1 MHIALLRSYGPKPWR
16 SPATYD
22 RIEESLRR
30 RWAVTA
36 VETQAPAEMLSILT
50 RLQRTH
56 YGRLFVFNIAEY
68 LNEERKTGFLPAL
81 LDAWRL
87 PHLGSSAA
95 VVRAGLSKPTTK
107 RILMRRGI
115 PTPQFV
121 LARHNS
127 SAVHASVSAIGYPLI
142 VKPSAE
148 GGHIGISD
156 RSIVHKPADL
166 PGAIERI
173 LTEHQQ
179 PALIE
184 SYITGATMRE
194 FSVGVID
201 GAQRLYAP
209 IEIDFAAMSVREKIL
224 SYEAAQQD
232 AERIKNVTDPAVR
245 DQICALASR
254 TFDAMGARDYARID
268 LRMDA
273 TDCYVLEI
281 NIMPGLGP
289 HSFLPEAA
297 QRLHGLSYSQ
307 LIEQL
312 TMSSMSRQL

>member
-1 MHIALLRSYGPKPWR
+1 MHIALIRSYGPKPWR
-16 SPATYD
+16 SPATFD
-22 RIEESLRR
+22 RIEESLRQ

-36 VETQAPAEMLSILT
+36 VETIVPAEMLSILK

-87 PHLGSSAA
+87 PHLGSTAA
-95 VVRAGLSKPTTK
+95 VVRAGLSKPATK
-107 RILMRRGI
+107 RVLMRKGI
-115 PTPQFV
+115 PTPRFV
-121 LARHNS
+121 LALHNTL
-127 SAVHASVSAIGYPLI
+127 ATRALASAIGYPLI

-156 RSIVHKPADL
+156 QSIVHGPAELSD
-166 PGAIERI
+166 AIARI
-173 LTEHQQ
+173 LTDFKQ

-184 SYITGATMRE
+184 SYITGAHMRE

-201 GAQRLYAP
+201 GPQRLFAP
-209 IEIDFAAMSVREKIL
+209 IEIDYAAMPVGEKIL

-232 AERIKNVTDPAVR
+232 AERIKEVSDLAIH

-254 TFDAMGARDYARID
+254 TFDAMGARDYARVD
-268 LRMDA
+268 LRMDD

-312 TMSSMSRQL
+312 TMASMGRQR